1 MALIP
6 LVTGPSNP
14 RYDLIM
20 ATTFP
25 GIAPTRRSFVAPT
38 WPTKT
43 QASQSG
49 VITRRLWG
57 SKPSQAKLSLTF
69 GNIND
74 TNTTAILIAYNSA
87 RGSVDSLT
95 LPTQVF
101 AGADATLQS
110 WLNAW
115 ATGTG
120 LLWSFSEGTSPQV
133 ESVAPGRSNV
143 TVELTAE
150 LRMS

>member
-1 MALIP
+1 
-6 LVTGPSNP
+6 
-14 RYDLIM
+14 M

-25 GIAPTRRSFVAPT
+25 AVQPTSRSFVAPT

-43 QASQSG
+43 QVSQSG

-57 SKPSQAKLSLTF
+57 SRPSSAKLSLKF
-69 GNIND
+69 DNIND
-74 TNTTAILIAYNSA
+74 TSTAEILSAYNSA
-87 RGSVDSLT
+87 KGSVDSLT
-95 LPTQVF
+95 LPTQIF

-110 WLNAW
+110 WLNGS
-115 ATGTG
+115 ATGAG
-120 LLWSFSEGTSPQV
+120 LLWSFSEGSSPQV